1 MNIIY
6 VTPLFYPH
14 IGGSEV
20 YTEVVAKEMKKR
32 GNKTVVFTSNALD
45 LPTMHLKK
53 NNIIHEE
60 IKYRNGVPVFYYP
73 LFYFNGID
81 KVLYPFRH
89 LLNKD
94 NFQRKPICNVIG
106 GCIQNPFSPKLFK
119 KLLTYGANFE
129 IIHVVNILGSH
140 TFYAYIASKAHR
152 IPLVITPGFHLHNPA
167 YTHLRFH
174 SVLKHSEILA
184 HTTIE
189 ARFYRKIGVPA
200 DQITQVGFG
209 VDVKKY
215 ERGNRKEFREK
226 YGLDEDAFVIL
237 FLGRLDPRKGIIHLY
252 KAVQEAIKTNDN
264 IRLFFAGP
272 RSTSYGTNQVTEFLS
287 SLSKNTS
294 VARYLGVL
302 SEKDKIDA
310 LNGSDLMAMPSIE
323 ESLGIVYLEAWAAGK
338 PVIGADIPAMRE
350 IINDGSD
357 GFLVK
362 FGDISA
368 LKDRILSL
376 ARDKEMYAQMCKNG
390 KRKVIKE
397 YSWSLIAQKILE
409 IYENLLK

>member
-1 MNIIY
+1 
-6 VTPLFYPH
+6 
-14 IGGSEV
+14 
-20 YTEVVAKEMKKR
+20 
-32 GNKTVVFTSNALD
+32 
-45 LPTMHLKK
+45 
-53 NNIIHEE
+53 
-60 IKYRNGVPVFYYP
+60 
-73 LFYFNGID
+73 
-81 KVLYPFRH
+81 
-89 LLNKD
+89 
-94 NFQRKPICNVIG
+94 
-106 GCIQNPFSPKLFK
+106 
-119 KLLTYGANFE
+119 
-129 IIHVVNILGSH
+129 
-140 TFYAYIASKAHR
+140 
-152 IPLVITPGFHLHNPA
+152 
-167 YTHLRFH
+167 
-174 SVLKHSEILA
+174 
-184 HTTIE
+184 
-189 ARFYRKIGVPA
+189 
-200 DQITQVGFG
+200 
-209 VDVKKY
+209 
-215 ERGNRKEFREK
+215 
-226 YGLDEDAFVIL
+226 
-237 FLGRLDPRKGIIHLY
+237 KGIIHLF

-294 VARYLGVL
+294 VACYLGVL

-397 YSWSLIAQKILE
+397 YSWSLIVQKILE